1 MHICV
6 ICYVAK
12 NFEYHYSTIL
22 TPVTSEGA
30 SINFQTV
37 PHDLDGIID
46 NSSSVV
52 NGSVV
57 LLFCSAIGDTAPPT
71 ISWIRDGVDPESPP
85 LVHITTTLTSLTNLT
100 SSVLTIRGFSP
111 ATAGLYECR
120 ASLQGTTI
128 QSSINLTGKSMASGI
143 MAPPYAIVLSHL
155 AATNGTLSV
164 TRELIASDT
173 VDNDETDWRT
183 YVTLDSNTQG
193 NLLSCAAKSFLDI
206 YPNVTWYKDGRR
218 LMSDGMKVIITE
230 QFNFSFLEINSSVSI
245 FNFTQSDAGIYQ
257 CVFFTSTEVLT
268 SAPLRL
274 DTGLSA

>member
-1 MHICV
+1 M
-6 ICYVAK
+6 
-12 NFEYHYSTIL
+12 
-22 TPVTSEGA
+22 
-30 SINFQTV
+30 
-37 PHDLDGIID
+37 D

-71 ISWIRDGVDPESPP
+71 ISWTRNGVNPESPP
-85 LVHITTTLTSLTNLT
+85 LVHITTTVTSLANLT

-111 ATAGLYECR
+111 AMTGLYECR

-128 QSSINLTGKSMASGI
+128 QSSINLNGESMALGI
-143 MAPPYAIVLSHL
+143 MATPYAIVPSHL

-164 TRELIASDT
+164 TRELTASDT
-173 VDNDETDWRT
+173 FDDDRTDWRT
-183 YVTLDSNTQG
+183 YVTLDSDTQG
-193 NLLSCAAKSFLDI
+193 NLLSCAAECTDPFFDI

-218 LMSDGMKVIITE
+218 LMSDGVKVIITE
-230 QFNFSFLEINSSVSI
+230 QLNSFFPEINSSVSI
-245 FNFTQSDAGIYQ
+245 FNFTQLNAGIYQ

>member
-1 MHICV
+1 MSRT
-6 ICYVAK
+6 VA
-12 NFEYHYSTIL
+12 
-22 TPVTSEGA
+22 GA
-30 SINFQTV
+30 RAQQLRFKAV
-37 PHDLDGIID
+37 PEDLDEITD

-71 ISWIRDGVDPESPP
+71 ISWTRDGVNPENPP
-85 LVHITTTLTSLTNLT
+85 LVHITTTVTNLT
-100 SSVLTIRGFSP
+100 KLTSSMLTIRGFSP

-128 QSSINLTGKSMASGI
+128 QSSINLTGKSMALGI
-143 MAPPYAIVLSHL
+143 MAPLYAIVRSHL
-155 AATNGTLSV
+155 AATNGTLFV
-164 TRELIASDT
+164 TRELTASDT
-173 VDNDETDWRT
+173 FDDDQTDWRT

-193 NLLSCAAKSFLDI
+193 NLLSCAAESFLDI

-218 LMSDGMKVIITE
+218 LLSDGMKVIITE
-230 QFNFSFLEINSSVSI
+230 QFTSFFPEINSSVSI